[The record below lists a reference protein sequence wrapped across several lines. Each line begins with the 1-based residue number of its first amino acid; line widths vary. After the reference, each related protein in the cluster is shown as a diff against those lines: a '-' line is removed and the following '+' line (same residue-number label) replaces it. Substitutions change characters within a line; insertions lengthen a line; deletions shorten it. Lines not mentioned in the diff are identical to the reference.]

1 MSQVVSPTVSRTHHA
16 DRPHVLPVSTS
27 QVELDDDCS
36 AAPVLMSHDT
46 GNLQLAG
53 TGDTSWREGL
63 IGGQRWRHGLVGA
76 QSLRLQRR
84 TSLELDD
91 YGAGQPA

>member
-1 MSQVVSPTVSRTHHA
+1 MVSPIVSRTSRH
-16 DRPHVLPVSTS
+16 PHGLPVSTP
-27 QVELDDDCS
+27 QLELDDARS
-36 AAPVLMSHDT
+36 AAPMLKSHDT

-53 TGDTSWREGL
+53 TRDTSWREGL